1 MPRPTRLRLR
11 LAPRAGF
18 SRLIAIAIACS
29 ASLQDFHQIRDPA
42 HHPPTRRRVD
52 PRHDLVE
59 ALESETLHDQL
70 VLARA
75 ADRAPDVLDP
85 EPGRT
90 AFLFR
95 RHPYSSSTCL
105 PRILA
110 TSPGSFR
117 RFRPSKVALTTLC
130 GLVLPS
136 DLVRMLEIP
145 AD

>member
-18 SRLIAIAIACS
+18 SRLIAIAMS
-29 ASLQDFHQIRDPA
+29 ASLQDFHQMRDLG
-42 HHPPTRRRVD
+42 HHPPDRRRVD

-70 VLARA
+70 VLDRA
-75 ADRAPDVLDP
+75 ADRAPDVLNP

-95 RHPYSSSTCL
+95 RHAYSSSTCL